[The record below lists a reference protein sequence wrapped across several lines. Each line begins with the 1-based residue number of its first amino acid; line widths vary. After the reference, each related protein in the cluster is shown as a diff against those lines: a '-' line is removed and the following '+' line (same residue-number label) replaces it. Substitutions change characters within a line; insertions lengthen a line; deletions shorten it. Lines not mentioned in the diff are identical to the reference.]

1 MVEPKPSIGI
11 RSCRIEHGRPGA
23 GRSARNHPSSASE
36 GSLLED
42 IADVIVG
49 LQGRRLVAIDGV
61 DGAGKT
67 TFADRL
73 APMIEARGRSV
84 VRATVDGFHNP
95 RSIRY
100 RRGRS
105 DPSGYFLDSYDYAQL
120 QERLL
125 KPFRDGA
132 GSVCTKCF
140 DHHTDGPDIDSRTV
154 DAAAVLLIDGIFL
167 HRDELFRYWD
177 YSVFL
182 RVPFDVAFRRMAIRD
197 GTDPDPAAEGNTRY
211 HGGQRIYLDLCR
223 PEDRAIRIVDG

>member
-1 MVEPKPSIGI
+1 
-11 RSCRIEHGRPGA
+11 
-23 GRSARNHPSSASE
+23 
-36 GSLLED
+36 LLED
-42 IADVIVG
+42 IADVVAG

-73 APMIEARGRSV
+73 VPMIEARGGSV

-105 DPSGYFLDSYDYAQL
+105 DPMGYFVDSYDDAQL

-125 KPFRDGA
+125 QPFRDGA
-132 GSVCTKCF
+132 SSVCTKCF
-140 DHHTDGPDIDSRTV
+140 DHHADGPDIVSRTV
-154 DAAAVLLIDGIFL
+154 EKTAILLIDGIFL
-167 HRDELFRYWD
+167 HRDELVDYWD

-182 RVPFDVAFRRMAIRD
+182 RVPFDVSFRRMAARD
-197 GTDPDPAAEGNTRY
+197 GTDPDPAAESNRRY
-211 HGGQRIYLDLCR
+211 LGGQRIYLDLCR
-223 PEDRAIRIVDG
+223 PEARASRVIDG